1 MPKLTFKY
9 KPKESGILGKAH
21 RPLIDLEVYS
31 EKEKKWIVIYE
42 ILADTGAD
50 LSILPEAIGKILV
63 KNIDAG
69 RKLPIRGIVPS
80 SFTDVYLHQL
90 RFRLNNLI
98 FTLPVAISQSN
109 DVPPI
114 LGREGGLDL
123 FKVLFNQGREVVLK

>member
-9 KPKESGILGKAH
+9 KVKESGILGRTR
-21 RPLIDLEVYS
+21 RPLIDLEIYS
-31 EKEKKWIVIYE
+31 IKERKWIIIYE

-50 LSILPEAIGKILV
+50 ISILPEAIGKAIV
-63 KNIDAG
+63 KNISAG
-69 RKLPIRGIVPS
+69 RILKIRGVVPS
-80 SFTDVYLHQL
+80 SFTEVYVHQL
-90 RFRLNNLI
+90 KFRLNNKV

-123 FKVLFNQGREVVLK
+123 FKALFNQGKEIILE